1 VIEPWKVTVCCPNV
15 VHKDGSEARRGKCI
29 DIHTYI
35 YIFSQF
41 DGRTE
46 TLKAEVILANQ
57 KNCVIDMR

>member
-1 VIEPWKVTVCCPNV
+1 VCCPNV